1 MVLESKQRLRLNR
14 NQNTAGPEFEY
25 AGQALWLE
33 RAMKKHPGFF
43 QDLVIRIVHQNSNI
57 YRKQPLPDCFESF
70 LAFCKKHLPA
80 GFPNSSGAARLD
92 RGWIIA
98 NHKLVSFH
106 AAFLTSLLS
115 IPLNVGTK
123 FAVMREMFLS
133 VEVFISALIWYA
145 SWHINIAVH
154 EMGHYLTAVRTNN
167 LRPELAGPAVAK
179 LAQPAFQKWLWY
191 LEMFVK
197 VPYGAFEGVHKEA
210 GSFHPAVKTQNLAVS
225 AAGPQASKILSQITF
240 APGIVLILM
249 GLYFAIPAAV
259 YVGRT
264 LFTIGA
270 VALLDFLL
278 SDPGKYAAFRA
289 RQQEAATKAAAVRA
303 AEPARGAAETRTV
316 KPSELRRKLRL
327 HRLQEL
333 ELPDGRIVFAPW
345 EFRNSIQGGRH
356 TEDMGG
362 NLSFQE
368 LMFLPLTAKDYIEAQ
383 RVTNMLQSRAI
394 QIIQDTEGLN
404 FVGIG
409 LEGGIVASYAK
420 QDCDFLPE
428 ERALRVAVQAIEECG
443 FVPDRDVCLA
453 LDSAASE
460 LSNAYREKTGEKESI
475 GQYLFWRAEDPKVL
489 STDEMVDLYVRWV
502 KKYPIVSLE
511 DPFAEDDYEGWKK
524 LMKALDQEILIIGD
538 DLVTT
543 KDSTIQRCAEQG
555 LINTALIKANQ
566 IGTLSET
573 LLATRIAKEKGLA
586 LVVSHR
592 SKSPNEVME
601 ADISFAVGALGLKC
615 GGGANT
621 ERLVKY
627 GRVVELMEMAKKG
640 VKITRKLD
648 PDLTISDI
656 SAHEEPTNAGIPTVG
671 VVLMLENGM
680 KFSAATPLG
689 VSAGTDEAIHLVDSI
704 IEQSPLTRKFPKYF
718 VYKEKEKT
726 YRFAP
731 DVKVELLTKESSEL
745 ASLWVKAKRYGG
757 KGCLNA
763 VANVTEVLA
772 PRFLG
777 QRISSLGTLADIDRE
792 LLLMELDLAMK
803 RGKISANASAEEKI
817 QVMQRKA
824 NLGMNAVLS
833 LSLALGRLIAARDG
847 RELPDVLREMESKM
861 DRDYLY
867 GIKMSPM
874 TAARAGEPALV
885 AV

>member
-1 MVLESKQRLRLNR
+1 MLDCNGSLSKPPIINSKNPESKQRRKWLGAIVRRFCPPGKGPVL
-14 NQNTAGPEFEY
+14 QAGETA
-25 AGQALWLE
+25 
-33 RAMKKHPGFF
+33 
-43 QDLVIRIVHQNSNI
+43 S
-57 YRKQPLPDCFESF
+57 
-70 LAFCKKHLPA
+70 
-80 GFPNSSGAARLD
+80 LD

-106 AAFLTSLLS
+106 AAFLSSLLS
-115 IPLNVGTK
+115 ISPHVASR
-123 FAVMREMFLS
+123 FDVIRQMFLS
-133 VEVFISALIWYA
+133 VEVVISSVMWYA
-145 SWHINIAVH
+145 AWHCNIAVH
-154 EMGHYLTAVRTNN
+154 EIGHYLAAVKTNN
-167 LRPELAGPAVAK
+167 LRPELAAAAEKK
-179 LAQPAFQKWLWY
+179 LEQGLLGRWLWY

-197 VPYGAFEGVHKEA
+197 IPYGAFPGVNKEA
-210 GSFHPAVKTQNLAVS
+210 GSFHPGVKTQNLAVA
-225 AAGPQASKILSQITF
+225 AAGPKASLALTQITF
-240 APGIVLILM
+240 LPGIILAGL
-249 GLYFAIPAAV
+249 GLYGAVPAAV
-259 YVGRT
+259 YAGRF
-264 LFTIGA
+264 LFAIGV
-270 VALLDFLL
+270 VALFDFLL
-278 SDPGKYAAFRA
+278 ADAGKYKAFRE
-289 RQQEAATKAAAVRA
+289 RQREAAAKAAEVRA
-303 AEPARGAAETRTV
+303 AEPAHAMQEGRPV
-316 KPSELRRKLRL
+316 KLAELRRKLRL

-333 ELPDGRIVFAPW
+333 ELADGRIVFAPW
-345 EFRNSIQGGRH
+345 EFRNSIMGGRH
-356 TEDMGG
+356 TEEMGG

-368 LMFLPLTAKDYIEAQ
+368 LMFLPLTAQDYIEAQ
-383 RVTNMLQSRAI
+383 RVTNLLQSRAI

-420 QDCDFLPE
+420 EKGDLLPE

-453 LDSAASE
+453 LDPAASE
-460 LSNAYREKTGEKESI
+460 LSNAYREKTGEKGSV

-489 STDEMVDLYVRWV
+489 TTDEMVELYIRWV
-502 KKYPIVSLE
+502 QKYPIVSLE

-543 KDSTIQRCAEQG
+543 KDSTIRRCAEEG

-573 LLATRIAKEKGLA
+573 LLATRTAKEMGLA

-627 GRVVELMEMAKKG
+627 GRIVELMEMAKKDIR
-640 VKITRKLD
+640 ITRKLD
-648 PDLTISDI
+648 PDLLIADI

-671 VVLMLENGM
+671 AVVMLDNGM

-689 VSAGTDEAIHLVDSI
+689 TSAGTDEAIHLVDSI
-704 IEQSPLTRKFPKYF
+704 IEANPLTRKFPNYF
-718 VYKEKEKT
+718 VYNEKEKT
-726 YRFAP
+726 YRFAS
-731 DVKVELLTKESSEL
+731 DVKAETVAKENREL
-745 ASLWVKAKRYGG
+745 ADLWMRSKRYGG

-763 VANVTEVLA
+763 VANVTQVIT

-777 QRISSLGTLADIDRE
+777 QKISALGTLVDIDRE
-792 LLLMELDLAMK
+792 LLLLELDLAVK
-803 RGKISANASAEEKI
+803 RGKIAPNASPEEKI
-817 QVMQRKA
+817 QIMQRKA

-833 LSLALGRLIAARDG
+833 LSLALGRLVAARDG
-847 RELPDVLREMESKM
+847 KELPEVLREMEWTI

-867 GIKMSPM
+867 GMKEVASP
-874 TAARAGEPALV
+874 AAAYAH
-885 AV
+885 

>member
-1 MVLESKQRLRLNR
+1 MFTFIPSPSD
-14 NQNTAGPEFEY
+14 TP
-25 AGQALWLE
+25 
-33 RAMKKHPGFF
+33 
-43 QDLVIRIVHQNSNI
+43 
-57 YRKQPLPDCFESF
+57 
-70 LAFCKKHLPA
+70 
-80 GFPNSSGAARLD
+80 RLD

-115 IPLNVGTK
+115 IPLHVGTR
-123 FAVMREMFLS
+123 FDVMREMFLS
-133 VEVFISALIWYA
+133 VEVVISCLMWYA
-145 SWHINIAVH
+145 AWHSNIAIH
-154 EMGHYLTAVRTNN
+154 EMGHYLSAVKTNN
-167 LRPELAGPAVAK
+167 LRPELAGPAEQK
-179 LAQPAFQKWLWY
+179 LKQGLLGRWLWY
-191 LEMFVK
+191 VEMFVK
-197 VPYGAFEGVHKEA
+197 IPYGAFQGVHKES
-210 GSFHPAVKTQNLAVS
+210 GSYHPGVKTQNLAVS
-225 AAGPQASKILSQITF
+225 AAGPKASKVLSQATF
-240 APGIVLILM
+240 LPGIALILF
-249 GLYFAIPAAV
+249 GLYRAYPAAV
-259 YVGRT
+259 YGGRL
-264 LFTIGA
+264 LFTVGV
-270 VALLDFLL
+270 VALFDFLL
-278 SDPGKYAAFRA
+278 SDAGKYKAFRE
-289 RQQEAATKAAAVRA
+289 RQREAAAKAAEVRA
-303 AEPARGAAETRTV
+303 AEPARETQEARPV

-333 ELPDGRIVFAPW
+333 ELADGTFVFAPW
-345 EFRNSIQGGRH
+345 EFRNSIMGGRH
-356 TEDMGG
+356 TEEMGG

-383 RVTNMLQSRAI
+383 RVTNLLQSRAI

-420 QDCDFLPE
+420 QEGDLLPE

-453 LDSAASE
+453 LDPAASE
-460 LSNAYREKTGEKESI
+460 LSNAYREKTGEKESV

-489 STDEMVDLYVRWV
+489 TTDEMVELYLRWV

-511 DPFAEDDYEGWKK
+511 DPFAEDDFEGWKK

-543 KDSTIQRCAEQG
+543 KDSTIQKCAEQG

-573 LLATRIAKEKGLA
+573 LLATRKAKQLGLA

-627 GRVVELMEMAKKG
+627 GRIVELMEMAKKG
-640 VKITRKLD
+640 TKITRKLD
-648 PDLTISDI
+648 PDITIADI

-671 VVLMLENGM
+671 VVVMLDNGM
-680 KFSAATPLG
+680 KFTAATPLG
-689 VSAGTDEAIHLVDSI
+689 TSAGTDEAVHLVDSI
-704 IEQSPLTRKFPKYF
+704 IEANPLTRKFPNYF
-718 VYKEKEKT
+718 VFKEKEKT
-726 YRFAP
+726 YRFAGNI
-731 DVKVELLTKESSEL
+731 KGETITKENREL
-745 ASLWVKAKRYGG
+745 ADLWMRAKRYGG

-777 QRISSLGTLADIDRE
+777 QKISALGSLADIDRE
-792 LLLMELDLAMK
+792 LLLLELDLATR
-803 RGKISANASAEEKI
+803 RGKISPDASAEEKI
-817 QVMQRKA
+817 QIMQRKA

-833 LSLALGRLIAARDG
+833 LSLALGRLVAARDG
-847 RELPDVLREMESKM
+847 KELPEVLREMESTI
-861 DRDYLY
+861 DRDHLY
-867 GIKMSPM
+867 GIKS
-874 TAARAGEPALV
+874 AVVVLEV
-885 AV
+885 AHAI

>member
-1 MVLESKQRLRLNR
+1 MITNCLRFLVPSKWR
-14 NQNTAGPEFEY
+14 
-25 AGQALWLE
+25 
-33 RAMKKHPGFF
+33 
-43 QDLVIRIVHQNSNI
+43 
-57 YRKQPLPDCFESF
+57 
-70 LAFCKKHLPA
+70 LAFLRFVP
-80 GFPNSSGAARLD
+80 GAALQSASKLVPRACDLPRLD

-106 AAFLTSLLS
+106 AAFLTSLVS
-115 IPLNVGTK
+115 ISTHVASR
-123 FAVMREMFLS
+123 FDVIRQMFLS
-133 VEVFISALIWYA
+133 VEVVISSFIWYA
-145 SWHINIAVH
+145 AWHTNIAIH

-167 LRPELAGPAVAK
+167 LRPELAGPAEQK
-179 LAQPAFQKWLWY
+179 LNQGAWGRWLWY

-197 VPYGAFEGVHKEA
+197 IPYGAFQGVHKEA

-225 AAGPQASKILSQITF
+225 AAGPQASKVLSQIAF
-240 APGIVLILM
+240 LPGIALVLL
-249 GLYFAIPAAV
+249 GLYTAVPAAV
-259 YVGRT
+259 YAGRF
-264 LFTIGA
+264 LFTIGV
-270 VALLDFLL
+270 VALFDFLL
-278 SDPGKYAAFRA
+278 SDAGKYKAFRQ
-289 RQQEAATKAAAVRA
+289 RQREAASKAAEVRLAAPVAAAQEAR
-303 AEPARGAAETRTV
+303 PV

-333 ELPDGRIVFAPW
+333 ELPDGKIVFAPW
-345 EFRNSIQGGRH
+345 EFRNSLMGGRH
-356 TEDMGG
+356 TEEMGG

-383 RVTNMLQSRAI
+383 HVTNLLQSRAI

-420 QDCDFLPE
+420 EKGDLLPE

-453 LDSAASE
+453 LDPAASE
-460 LSNAYREKTGEKESI
+460 LSNAYREKTGEKGSV

-489 STDEMVDLYVRWV
+489 TTDEMVDLYLRWV

-511 DPFAEDDYEGWKK
+511 DAFAEDDYEGWKK

-573 LLATRIAKEKGLA
+573 LLATRVAKQLGLA

-627 GRVVELMEMAKKG
+627 GRIVELMEMAKKG

-648 PDLTISDI
+648 PDLVIADI

-671 VVLMLENGM
+671 VVVMLDNGM

-689 VSAGTDEAIHLVDSI
+689 TSAGTDEAVHLIDSI
-704 IEQSPLTRKFPKYF
+704 IEAGPLTRKFPQYF
-718 VYKEKEKT
+718 VFNEKQKT

-731 DVKVELLTKESSEL
+731 GIRADAITKENREL
-745 ASLWVKAKRYGG
+745 ADLWMRSKRYSG

-777 QRISSLGTLADIDRE
+777 QKITSLGTLEDIDRE
-792 LLLMELDLAMK
+792 LLLLELELAIK
-803 RGKISANASAEEKI
+803 RGKIAPNVSPEEKI

-833 LSLALGRLIAARDG
+833 LSLALGRLVAARDG
-847 RELPDVLREMESKM
+847 RELPDVLREMESTI

-867 GIKMSPM
+867 GLRDRLQEP
-874 TAARAGEPALV
+874 TRPPLAVVGAR
-885 AV
+885 

>member
-1 MVLESKQRLRLNR
+1 MPKHLIPLKDSTIHVAHSQ
-14 NQNTAGPEFEY
+14 TAIRKEY
-25 AGQALWLE
+25 FLT
-33 RAMKKHPGFF
+33 
-43 QDLVIRIVHQNSNI
+43 DIVQ
-57 YRKQPLPDCFESF
+57 SF
-70 LAFCKKHLPA
+70 LSFYRRYCLASLQGPSET
-80 GFPNSSGAARLD
+80 PRLD

-115 IPLNVGTK
+115 IPLHVASK

-133 VEVFISALIWYA
+133 VEVIISTAIWYSA
-145 SWHINIAVH
+145 WHTNIAIH
-154 EMGHYLTAVRTNN
+154 EMGHYLAAVRTNN
-167 LRPELAGPAVAK
+167 LRPELAGPAKEK
-179 LAQPAFQKWLWY
+179 LGQGAVRRWLWY

-197 VPYGAFEGVHKEA
+197 IPYGAFQGVHKEA
-210 GSFHPAVKTQNLAVS
+210 GSFHPSVKTQNLAVS
-225 AAGPQASKILSQITF
+225 AAGPGASKVLYQIMF
-240 APGIVLILM
+240 FPGIILTLL
-249 GLYFAIPAAV
+249 GLYLPAPALV
-259 YVGRT
+259 YAGRL

-278 SDPGKYAAFRA
+278 SDPGKYKAFQA
-289 RQQEAATKAAAVRA
+289 RQEEAASKAAEVRA
-303 AEPARGAAETRTV
+303 AEPARETQETRAG

-356 TEDMGG
+356 TEEMGG

-383 RVTNMLQSRAI
+383 RVISMLQSRAI

-420 QDCDFLPE
+420 EECDFLPE

-453 LDSAASE
+453 LDPAASE

-502 KKYPIVSLE
+502 RKYPIVSLE
-511 DPFAEDDYEGWKK
+511 DPFAEDDFEGWKK

-566 IGTLSET
+566 IGSLSET
-573 LLATRIAKEKGLA
+573 LLATRMAKQKGLA

-640 VKITRKLD
+640 VRITRKLD
-648 PDLTISDI
+648 PDLVISDI

-671 VVLMLENGM
+671 VVLMLDNGM

-704 IEQSPLTRKFPKYF
+704 IEECPLTRKFPQYF
-718 VYKEKEKT
+718 VFKEKDKT
-726 YRFAP
+726 YRFSP
-731 DVKVELLTKESSEL
+731 DVKAEMITKENREL
-745 ASLWVKAKRYGG
+745 ADLWIRAKRYGG

-763 VANVTEVLA
+763 VANVTEVVA

-777 QRISSLGTLADIDRE
+777 QKISSLGTLADIDRE
-792 LLLMELDLAMK
+792 LLLMELDLAIK
-803 RGKISANASAEEKI
+803 RGKISPSASADDKI
-817 QVMQRKA
+817 QIMQRKA

-847 RELPDVLREMESKM
+847 GELPDVLRELETAL

-867 GIKMSPM
+867 GIKAMASVPS
-874 TAARAGEPALV
+874 ARDEEHALV
-885 AV
+885 

>member
-1 MVLESKQRLRLNR
+1 MLEHPTY
-14 NQNTAGPEFEY
+14 TAPSG
-25 AGQALWLE
+25 LDW
-33 RAMKKHPGFF
+33 
-43 QDLVIRIVHQNSNI
+43 
-57 YRKQPLPDCFESF
+57 KQPLVQTSRWLVRFSERLFSR
-70 LAFCKKHLPA
+70 PA
-80 GFPNSSGAARLD
+80 GDTPRLD

-115 IPLNVGTK
+115 IPLHVVSK

-133 VEVFISALIWYA
+133 VEVVISSLMWYA
-145 SWHINIAVH
+145 AWHVNIALH
-154 EMGHYLTAVRTNN
+154 EMGHYLAAVKTNN
-167 LRPELAGPAVAK
+167 LRPELAGPAEEK
-179 LAQPAFQKWLWY
+179 LKQAAVGRWLWY

-197 VPYGAFEGVHKEA
+197 IPYGAFRGVHKEA
-210 GSFHPAVKTQNLAVS
+210 GSFHPSVKTQNLAVS
-225 AAGPQASKILSQITF
+225 AAGPRASKVLSQITF
-240 APGIVLILM
+240 LPGIILILL
-249 GLYFAIPAAV
+249 GLYTAVPAAV
-259 YVGRT
+259 YVGRA

-278 SDPGKYAAFRA
+278 SDPGKYKAFRA
-289 RQQEAATKAAAVRA
+289 RQEEAAAKAAEVRA
-303 AEPARGAAETRTV
+303 AEPVRQTEEARVG

-333 ELPDGRIVFAPW
+333 QLPDGRIVFAPW

-383 RVTNMLQSRAI
+383 RVINMLQSRAI

-409 LEGGIVASYAK
+409 LEGGIVGSYAK
-420 QDCDFLPE
+420 GESDFLPE

-453 LDSAASE
+453 LDPAASE
-460 LSNAYREKTGEKESI
+460 LSNAYREKTGEKDSI

-524 LMKALDQEILIIGD
+524 LMAALDKEILIIGD

-566 IGTLSET
+566 IGSLSET
-573 LLATRIAKEKGLA
+573 LLATRTAKQMGLA

-640 VKITRKLD
+640 IRITRKLD
-648 PDLTISDI
+648 PDLVIADI

-671 VVLMLENGM
+671 VVVMLDNGM

-704 IEQSPLTRKFPKYF
+704 IEAGPLTRKFPNYF

-726 YRFAP
+726 YRFSP
-731 DVKVELLTKESSEL
+731 DVKADAVTKENREL
-745 ASLWVKAKRYGG
+745 ADLWVRAKRYGG

-763 VANVTEVLA
+763 VANVTEVVA
-772 PRFLG
+772 PHFLG
-777 QRISSLGTLADIDRE
+777 QKISALGTLADIDRE
-792 LLLMELDLAMK
+792 LLLMELDLAEK
-803 RGKISANASAEEKI
+803 RGKINLGASPEEKI

-824 NLGMNAVLS
+824 NLGMNAILS
-833 LSLALGRLIAARDG
+833 LSLALGRLVAARDG
-847 RELPDVLREMESKM
+847 KELPEILREMEQTL

-867 GIKMSPM
+867 GIKVKVETPEEVH
-874 TAARAGEPALV
+874 AF
-885 AV
+885 

>member
-1 MVLESKQRLRLNR
+1 MLNHSGLFRDPVIHSTHPHSASRRQLLAGVARQFRRLPERILAWIP
-14 NQNTAGPEFEY
+14 QAG
-25 AGQALWLE
+25 
-33 RAMKKHPGFF
+33 
-43 QDLVIRIVHQNSNI
+43 DN
-57 YRKQPLPDCFESF
+57 
-70 LAFCKKHLPA
+70 
-80 GFPNSSGAARLD
+80 ARLD

-115 IPLNVGTK
+115 IPLHVASR
-123 FAVMREMFLS
+123 FDVMRQMFLS
-133 VEVFISALIWYA
+133 VEVVISSVMWYVA
-145 SWHINIAVH
+145 WHTNIAIH
-154 EMGHYLTAVRTNN
+154 EMGHYVVAVKTNN
-167 LRPELAGPAVAK
+167 LRPDLGGPAEQK
-179 LAQPAFQKWLWY
+179 LREGMVGRWFWY

-197 VPYGAFEGVHKEA
+197 IPYGAFPGVHKES

-225 AAGPQASKILSQITF
+225 AAGPRASKVLSQITF
-240 APGIVLILM
+240 LPGIVLILL
-249 GLYFAIPAAV
+249 GLYITSPAAV
-259 YVGRT
+259 YAGRF
-264 LFTIGA
+264 LFTVGL
-270 VALLDFLL
+270 VALFDFLL
-278 SDPGKYAAFRA
+278 SDAGKYKAFQE
-289 RQQEAATKAAAVRA
+289 RQREAATRA
-303 AEPARGAAETRTV
+303 AEARASEPARETTEERPV
-316 KPSELRRKLRL
+316 KLSELRRKLRL

-333 ELPDGRIVFAPW
+333 ELPDGKIVFAPW
-345 EFRNSIQGGRH
+345 EFRNSIMGGRH
-356 TEDMGG
+356 TEEMGG

-368 LMFLPLTAKDYIEAQ
+368 LMFLPLTATDYIEAQ
-383 RVTNMLQSRAI
+383 RVTNMLQGRAI

-420 QDCDFLPE
+420 EKGDMLPE
-428 ERALRVAVQAIEECG
+428 ERSLRVAVQAIEECG
-443 FVPDRDVCLA
+443 FVPDRDVCIA
-453 LDSAASE
+453 LDPAASE
-460 LSNAYREKTGEKESI
+460 LSNAYREKTGEKESV

-489 STDEMVDLYVRWV
+489 TTDEMVDLYISWV

-573 LLATRIAKEKGLA
+573 LLATRMAKKMGLA

-627 GRVVELMEMAKKG
+627 GRIVELMEMAKKG
-640 VKITRKLD
+640 TKITRRLD
-648 PDLTISDI
+648 PDVTIADI

-671 VVLMLENGM
+671 VVVMLDNGM

-689 VSAGTDEAIHLVDSI
+689 TSAGTDEAIHLVDSI
-704 IEQSPLTRKFPKYF
+704 IEANPLTRKFPNYF
-718 VYKEKEKT
+718 VFKEKEKT
-726 YRFAP
+726 YRFIS
-731 DVKVELLTKESSEL
+731 DVKADAITKENREL
-745 ASLWVKAKRYGG
+745 ADLWMRAKRYGG
-757 KGCLNA
+757 KGCLNT
-763 VANVTEVLA
+763 VANVTEVVA

-777 QRISSLGTLADIDRE
+777 QKISALGSLGDIDRE
-792 LLLMELDLAMK
+792 LLLLELDLATK
-803 RGKISANASAEEKI
+803 RGKISPTGSAEEKI
-817 QVMQRKA
+817 QIMQRKA

-847 RELPDVLREMESKM
+847 KELPEVLREMEPTI

-867 GIKMSPM
+867 GLKAKAEAPVPDTLTVIG
-874 TAARAGEPALV
+874 TR
-885 AV
+885 

>member
-1 MVLESKQRLRLNR
+1 MRIPSAIAVSVEHAMQNYNGSLNGPAMNATDPHSGKRWRPRMMGIVRSLWKRSEKTLLR
-14 NQNTAGPEFEY
+14 FV
-25 AGQALWLE
+25 
-33 RAMKKHPGFF
+33 PGL
-43 QDLVIRIVHQNSNI
+43 DDT
-57 YRKQPLPDCFESF
+57 P
-70 LAFCKKHLPA
+70 
-80 GFPNSSGAARLD
+80 RLD

-115 IPLNVGTK
+115 ISPHVASNFDVI
-123 FAVMREMFLS
+123 RQMFLS
-133 VEVFISALIWYA
+133 VEVVISSLMWYA
-145 SWHINIAVH
+145 SWHSNIAIH
-154 EMGHYLTAVRTNN
+154 EMGHYLTAVKTNN
-167 LRPELAGPAVAK
+167 LRPELAGPAEEK
-179 LAQPAFQKWLWY
+179 LKQGLLGRWLWY
-191 LEMFVK
+191 LEMFAK
-197 VPYGAFEGVHKEA
+197 IPYGTFKGVHKEA
-210 GSFHPAVKTQNLAVS
+210 GSYHPSVKTQNLAVS
-225 AAGPQASKILSQITF
+225 AAGPQASKVLSQIAF
-240 APGIVLILM
+240 LPGIVLILV
-249 GLYFAIPAAV
+249 GLRASFPAAV
-259 YVGRT
+259 YAGRL
-264 LFTIGA
+264 LFTVGV
-270 VALLDFLL
+270 VALFDFLL
-278 SDPGKYAAFRA
+278 SDAGKYKAYRE
-289 RQQEAATKAAAVRA
+289 RQREAAARAAEVRA
-303 AEPARGAAETRTV
+303 AEPARATQEERPV
-316 KPSELRRKLRL
+316 KLAELRRKLRL

-333 ELPDGRIVFAPW
+333 ELPDGKFVFAPW
-345 EFRNSIQGGRH
+345 EFRNSIMGGRH
-356 TEDMGG
+356 TEEMGG

-383 RVTNMLQSRAI
+383 RVTNLLQSRAI

-420 QDCDFLPE
+420 EKGDLLPE
-428 ERALRVAVQAIEECG
+428 ERSLRVAVQAIEECG
-443 FVPDRDVCLA
+443 FVPDRDVCIA
-453 LDSAASE
+453 LDPAASE
-460 LSNAYREKTGEKESI
+460 LSNAYREKTGEKDSV
-475 GQYLFWRAEDPKVL
+475 GQYLFWRAEDPKVMT
-489 STDEMVDLYVRWV
+489 TDEMVEMYIRWV

-573 LLATRIAKEKGLA
+573 LLATRIAKQLGLA

-627 GRVVELMEMAKKG
+627 GRIVELMEMAKKG
-640 VKITRKLD
+640 TKITRRLD
-648 PDLTISDI
+648 PDLIIADI
-656 SAHEEPTNAGIPTVG
+656 AAHEEPTNAGIPTVG
-671 VVLMLENGM
+671 VVVMLENGM

-689 VSAGTDEAIHLVDSI
+689 TSAGTDEAIHLVDSI
-704 IEQSPLTRKFPKYF
+704 IETSPLTRKFPNYF
-718 VYKEKEKT
+718 VFNEKEKT
-726 YRFAP
+726 YRFVPNLKA
-731 DVKVELLTKESSEL
+731 DAIAKENREL
-745 ASLWVKAKRYGG
+745 ADLWMRSKRYGG

-777 QRISSLGTLADIDRE
+777 QRISALGSLADIDRE
-792 LLLMELDLAMK
+792 LLLLELDLAIK
-803 RGKISANASAEEKI
+803 RGKIAPNASAEEKI

-833 LSLALGRLIAARDG
+833 LSLALGRLVAARDG
-847 RELPDVLREMESKM
+847 MELPDVLRGMESTI
-861 DRDYLY
+861 DRNYLY
-867 GIKMSPM
+867 GITS
-874 TAARAGEPALV
+874 
-885 AV
+885 AVPVPEEIHAI

>member
-1 MVLESKQRLRLNR
+1 M
-14 NQNTAGPEFEY
+14 
-25 AGQALWLE
+25 
-33 RAMKKHPGFF
+33 
-43 QDLVIRIVHQNSNI
+43 
-57 YRKQPLPDCFESF
+57 
-70 LAFCKKHLPA
+70 
-80 GFPNSSGAARLD
+80 PNSSRPSKAAFVQSSHPHHNRRPRQLVTGIARSLRELPARFFAWIPEPSYAARLD

-115 IPLNVGTK
+115 IPLHVASK
-123 FAVMREMFLS
+123 FDVMRQMFLS
-133 VEVFISALIWYA
+133 IEVVISSLMWYVA
-145 SWHINIAVH
+145 WHSNIAIH
-154 EMGHYLTAVRTNN
+154 EMGHYLTAVKTNN
-167 LRPELAGPAVAK
+167 LRPEFAVPAEQK
-179 LAQPAFQKWLWY
+179 LKQGLLGRWLWY

-197 VPYGAFEGVHKEA
+197 IPYGAFQGVHKES

-225 AAGPQASKILSQITF
+225 AAGPRASKVFSQITF
-240 APGIVLILM
+240 LPGIVLILL
-249 GLYFAIPAAV
+249 GLYTKFPAAV
-259 YVGRT
+259 YAGRL
-264 LFTIGA
+264 LFTVGV
-270 VALLDFLL
+270 VALFDFLL
-278 SDPGKYAAFRA
+278 SDAGKYKAFQA
-289 RQQEAATKAAAVRA
+289 RQREAAARTADVRA
-303 AEPARGAAETRTV
+303 AEPAHDIQDARQG

-333 ELPDGRIVFAPW
+333 ELPDGKIVFAPW

-356 TEDMGG
+356 TEEMGG

-383 RVTNMLQSRAI
+383 RVINMLQTRAI

-409 LEGGIVASYAK
+409 LEGGIVASYAREE
-420 QDCDFLPE
+420 CD
-428 ERALRVAVQAIEECG
+428 ALQAIEECG
-443 FVPDRDVCLA
+443 FVPDRDVCIA
-453 LDSAASE
+453 LDPAASE
-460 LSNAYREKTGEKESI
+460 LSNAYREKTGEKESV
-475 GQYLFWRAEDPKVL
+475 GQYLFWRAEDPKVM
-489 STDEMVDLYVRWV
+489 STDEMVEMYLRWV
-502 KKYPIVSLE
+502 KKFPIVSLE

-543 KDSTIQRCAEQG
+543 KDTTIQRCAEQG

-573 LLATRIAKEKGLA
+573 LLATRIAKKLGLA
-586 LVVSHR
+586 IVVSHR

-601 ADISFAVGALGLKC
+601 ADISFGVGALGLKC

-627 GRVVELMEMAKKG
+627 GRIVELMEMAKKG
-640 VKITRKLD
+640 TKITRILD
-648 PDLTISDI
+648 PDLVIADI

-671 VVLMLENGM
+671 VVIMLDNGM

-704 IEQSPLTRKFPKYF
+704 IEANPLTRKFPNYF
-718 VYKEKEKT
+718 VFKEKEKT
-726 YRFAP
+726 YRFVANLKA
-731 DVKVELLTKESSEL
+731 DTITQENREL
-745 ASLWVKAKRYGG
+745 ADLWMRAKRYGG

-763 VANVTEVLA
+763 VANVTEVVA

-777 QRISSLGTLADIDRE
+777 QKISSLGSLADIDRE
-792 LLLMELDLAMK
+792 LLLLELDLAVK
-803 RGKISANASAEEKI
+803 RGKIAPNASAEEKI
-817 QVMQRKA
+817 QIMQRKA

-833 LSLALGRLIAARDG
+833 LSLALGRLVAARDG
-847 RELPDVLREMESKM
+847 KELPDVLREMESTI

-867 GIKMSPM
+867 GIKS
-874 TAARAGEPALV
+874 AAVVPELVHAL
-885 AV
+885 

>member
-1 MVLESKQRLRLNR
+1 MSKNHPGKFIR
-14 NQNTAGPEFEY
+14 
-25 AGQALWLE
+25 QALFGLSHVD
-33 RAMKKHPGFF
+33 AF
-43 QDLVIRIVHQNSNI
+43 IS
-57 YRKQPLPDCFESF
+57 QPNET
-70 LAFCKKHLPA
+70 
-80 GFPNSSGAARLD
+80 ARLD

-115 IPLNVGTK
+115 IPLHVGSK

-133 VEVFISALIWYA
+133 VEVVISSLIWYA
-145 SWHINIAVH
+145 AWHTNIAIH
-154 EMGHYLTAVRTNN
+154 EMGHYLTAVRTSN
-167 LRPELAGPAVAK
+167 LRPELAGPAAEK
-179 LAQPAFQKWLWY
+179 LKESRFSRWGWY
-191 LEMFVK
+191 LEMFLK
-197 VPYGAFEGVHKEA
+197 IPYGAFRGVHKEA
-210 GSFHPAVKTQNLAVS
+210 GSFHPSVKTQNLAVS
-225 AAGPQASKILSQITF
+225 AAGPRASKVLSQITF
-240 APGIVLILM
+240 APGIILILL
-249 GLYFAIPAAV
+249 GLYTTVPVEV
-259 YVGRT
+259 YIGRA

-278 SDPGKYAAFRA
+278 SDAGKYKAFQS
-289 RQQEAATKAAAVRA
+289 RQEEAASRTAEVRA
-303 AEPARGAAETRTV
+303 AEPARETLEVRAV
-316 KPSELRRKLRL
+316 NPSELRRKLRL

-356 TEDMGG
+356 TEEMGG

-420 QDCDFLPE
+420 AESDFLPE

-475 GQYLFWRAEDPKVL
+475 GQYLFWRAEDPKIL
-489 STDEMVDLYVRWV
+489 STDEMVDLYVKWI

-511 DPFAEDDYEGWKK
+511 DPFAEDDFEGWKK
-524 LMKALDQEILIIGD
+524 LMKVLDQEILIIGD

-573 LLATRIAKEKGLA
+573 LLATRTAKQKGLA

-627 GRVVELMEMAKKG
+627 GRVVELMEMAKRG
-640 VKITRKLD
+640 VKITRRLD

-671 VVLMLENGM
+671 VVVMLDNGM

-704 IEQSPLTRKFPKYF
+704 IEECPVTRKFPNYF
-718 VYKEKEKT
+718 VAKKDKT

-731 DVKVELLTKESSEL
+731 DIKPEQVTKENREL
-745 ASLWVKAKRYGG
+745 ADLWIRAKRYGG

-763 VANVTEVLA
+763 VANVTEMVA
-772 PRFLG
+772 PRYLG
-777 QRISSLGTLADIDRE
+777 QKISRLGSLADVDRE
-792 LLLMELDLAMK
+792 LLLMELDLAIK
-803 RGKISANASAEEKI
+803 RGKISTGATAEEKI

-847 RELPDVLREMESKM
+847 RELPDVLRDMEASI
-861 DRDYLY
+861 DRDQLY
-867 GIKMSPM
+867 GIKAVAPVP
-874 TAARAGEPALV
+874 EEEHALTV
-885 AV
+885 

>member
-1 MVLESKQRLRLNR
+1 MTKYHR
-14 NQNTAGPEFEY
+14 
-25 AGQALWLE
+25 
-33 RAMKKHPGFF
+33 
-43 QDLVIRIVHQNSNI
+43 
-57 YRKQPLPDCFESF
+57 SF
-70 LAFCKKHLPA
+70 NMHRPSEM
-80 GFPNSSGAARLD
+80 PRLD

-115 IPLNVGTK
+115 IPLHVASK
-123 FAVMREMFLS
+123 FEVMQKMFLS
-133 VEVFISALIWYA
+133 VEVLISSLIWYA
-145 SWHINIAVH
+145 AWHTNIAIH

-167 LRPELAGPAVAK
+167 LRPELVGAAEQK
-179 LAQPAFQKWLWY
+179 LKQGRFGRWLWY
-191 LEMFVK
+191 LGMFVK
-197 VPYGAFEGVHKEA
+197 IPYGTFQGIHKEA
-210 GSFHPAVKTQNLAVS
+210 GSFHPSVKTQNLAVS
-225 AAGPQASKILSQITF
+225 AAGPRASKVLSQITF
-240 APGIVLILM
+240 LPGIMLILL
-249 GLYFAIPAAV
+249 GLYMLLPGMV
-259 YVGRT
+259 YVGRV
-264 LFTIGA
+264 LFTIGT

-278 SDPGKYAAFRA
+278 SDAGKYKAFQA
-289 RQQEAATKAAAVRA
+289 RQAEAAAKAAEVRA
-303 AEPARGAAETRTV
+303 AEPAREAHEVRV
-316 KPSELRRKLRL
+316 IKPSELRRKLRL

-333 ELPDGRIVFAPW
+333 QLPDGRIVFAPW

-409 LEGGIVASYAK
+409 LEGGIVASYARGES
-420 QDCDFLPE
+420 DVLPE

-460 LSNAYREKTGEKESI
+460 LSNAYRERTGEKESI

-489 STDEMVDLYVRWV
+489 STDEMVDLYVRWI

-511 DPFAEDDYEGWKK
+511 DPFGEDDFEGWKK
-524 LMKALDQEILIIGD
+524 LMRALDNEILIIGD

-543 KDSTIQRCAEQG
+543 KDSSIQRCAEQG

-566 IGTLSET
+566 IGSLSET
-573 LLATRIAKEKGLA
+573 LLATRVAKQMGLA

-627 GRVVELMEMAKKG
+627 GRVVELMEMAKRG
-640 VKITRKLD
+640 IRITRKLD
-648 PDLTISDI
+648 PDLLISDI

-671 VVLMLENGM
+671 AVVMLDNGM

-704 IEQSPLTRKFPKYF
+704 IEEGPLTRKYPQYF

-726 YRFAP
+726 YRFSP
-731 DVKVELLTKESSEL
+731 DVKAEAITKESREL
-745 ASLWVKAKRYGG
+745 ADLWIRAKRYDG

-763 VANVTEVLA
+763 VANVTDVIA
-772 PRFLG
+772 PHFLG
-777 QRISSLGTLADIDRE
+777 QKISSLGTLEDIDRD
-792 LLLMELDLAMK
+792 LLLMELDLAEK
-803 RGKISANASAEEKI
+803 RGKVSLSASADEKI

-824 NLGMNAVLS
+824 NLGMNAILS
-833 LSLALGRLIAARDG
+833 LSLALGRLVAARDG
-847 RELPDVLREMESKM
+847 KELPEILRDVEQTI

-867 GIKMSPM
+867 GFKTK
-874 TAARAGEPALV
+874 TAV
-885 AV
+885 AKEVYAFSRG

>member
-1 MVLESKQRLRLNR
+1 M
-14 NQNTAGPEFEY
+14 P
-25 AGQALWLE
+25 
-33 RAMKKHPGFF
+33 
-43 QDLVIRIVHQNSNI
+43 
-57 YRKQPLPDCFESF
+57 
-70 LAFCKKHLPA
+70 HLPA
-80 GFPNSSGAARLD
+80 SLRDSADRFCVRCKNLLSGIRRALLDFCEKDRIASLQTDERASLD

-115 IPLNVGTK
+115 IPLHVSTK

-133 VEVFISALIWYA
+133 YEVAISALIWYA
-145 SWHINIAVH
+145 SWHINIAIH
-154 EMGHYLTAVRTNN
+154 EMGHYLTAVKTNN
-167 LRPELAGPAVAK
+167 LRPELAGPAEEK
-179 LAQPAFQKWLWY
+179 LKQATFRRWLWY
-191 LEMFVK
+191 AEMFVK
-197 VPYGAFEGVHKEA
+197 IPYGRFRGVHKEA
-210 GSFHPAVKTQNLAVS
+210 GSFHPSVKTQNLAVA
-225 AAGPQASKILSQITF
+225 AAGPRASKLVSQFTF
-240 APGIVLILM
+240 LPGIVLILF
-249 GLYFAIPAAV
+249 GLYAAV
-259 YVGRT
+259 PGTVYLGRV

-278 SDPGKYAAFRA
+278 SDAGKYKAFKA
-289 RQQEAATKAAAVRA
+289 RQQEAAAKTAEARA
-303 AEPARGAAETRTV
+303 AEPVHELDVRAV

-333 ELPDGRIVFAPW
+333 QLPDGKIVFAPW
-345 EFRNSIQGGRH
+345 EFRNCIQGGRH
-356 TEDMGG
+356 TEEMGG

-383 RVTNMLQSRAI
+383 RFTNMLQSRAI

-409 LEGGIVASYAK
+409 LEGGIVGSFAK
-420 QDCDFLPE
+420 EQGDLLPE

-443 FVPDRDVCLA
+443 FVPDRDVCIA
-453 LDSAASE
+453 IDPAASE

-489 STDEMVDLYVRWV
+489 STDEMVELYIRWV

-573 LLATRIAKEKGLA
+573 LLATRVAKKMGLA
-586 LVVSHR
+586 LVLSHR

-627 GRVVELMEMAKKG
+627 GRVVELMERAKKG
-640 VKITRKLD
+640 TKITRKLD
-648 PDLTISDI
+648 PDLIIADI
-656 SAHEEPTNAGIPTVG
+656 SAHEEPTNAGVPTVG

-704 IEQSPLTRKFPKYF
+704 IEESPLTRKFPQYF
-718 VYKEKEKT
+718 VYKEKDKT

-731 DVKVELLTKESSEL
+731 DIKAGTITKENREL
-745 ASLWVKAKRYGG
+745 AELWIRSKRYGG

-763 VANVTEVLA
+763 VANVTEVIA
-772 PRFLG
+772 SRFLG

-792 LLLMELDLAMK
+792 LLAMELDLAMK
-803 RGKISANASAEEKI
+803 RGKISPHASAEEKI
-817 QVMQRKA
+817 QIMQRKA

-847 RELPDVLREMESKM
+847 CELPDVLREMESTL
-861 DRDYLY
+861 DRDDLY
-867 GIKMSPM
+867 GIKAKMPVPEEEH
-874 TAARAGEPALV
+874 APV
-885 AV
+885 A

>member
-1 MVLESKQRLRLNR
+1 
-14 NQNTAGPEFEY
+14 
-25 AGQALWLE
+25 
-33 RAMKKHPGFF
+33 MKKHPGLF
-43 QDLVIRIVHQNSNI
+43 QNFVTLSSHQTSAI
-57 YRKQPLPDCFESF
+57 GRKQLISDPIESF
-70 LAFCKKHLPA
+70 LTFCKKYLPVPTLTA
-80 GFPNSSGAARLD
+80 NGVPHLD

-115 IPLNVGTK
+115 IPLHVASK
-123 FAVMREMFLS
+123 FAVMREMFLT
-133 VEVFISALIWYA
+133 VEVMISSVIWYA
-145 SWHINIAVH
+145 SWHINIAIH
-154 EMGHYLTAVRTNN
+154 EMGHYVTAVKTNN
-167 LRPELAGPAVAK
+167 LRPELAAPAEQK
-179 LAQPAFQKWLWY
+179 LAQPTLRRWLWY
-191 LEMFVK
+191 LEMFLK
-197 VPYGAFEGVHKEA
+197 IPYGTFQGVHKEA
-210 GSFHPAVKTQNLAVS
+210 GSFHPAVKTQNLAVA
-225 AAGPQASKILSQITF
+225 AAGPGASKILSQITF
-240 APGIVLILM
+240 APGMILIGL
-249 GLYFAIPAAV
+249 GLYFTSPVAV
-259 YVGRT
+259 YAGRA

-278 SDPGKYAAFRA
+278 SDPGKYKAFQA
-289 RQQEAATKAAAVRA
+289 RQQEAAAKAAEVRA
-303 AEPARGAAETRTV
+303 AEPARETAESRAV

-420 QDCDFLPE
+420 QESDFLPE

-460 LSNAYREKTGEKESI
+460 LSNAYRDKTGEKESI
-475 GQYLFWRAEDPKVL
+475 GQYLFWRAEDPKIL

-573 LLATRIAKEKGLA
+573 LLATRIAKQKGLA

-648 PDLTISDI
+648 PDLVISDI

-671 VVLMLENGM
+671 VVIMLDNGM

-689 VSAGTDEAIHLVDSI
+689 VSAGSDEAIHLVDSI
-704 IEQSPLTRKFPKYF
+704 IEECPLRRKFPKYF

-731 DVKVELLTKESSEL
+731 DVKAEVVTKENREL
-745 ASLWVKAKRYGG
+745 ADLWIKAKRYGG

-763 VANVTEVLA
+763 VANVTEVVA

-777 QRISSLGTLADIDRE
+777 QKISSLGTLAEIDRE
-792 LLLMELDLAMK
+792 LLLMELDLATK
-803 RGKISANASAEEKI
+803 RAKISPNAAADEKI
-817 QVMQRKA
+817 QIMQRKA

-847 RELPDVLREMESKM
+847 RELPEVLREMESTL
-861 DRDYLY
+861 DRGYLD
-867 GIKMSPM
+867 GIKSAP
-874 TAARAGEPALV
+874 TPPVHEEEHAVV
-885 AV
+885 A

>member
-1 MVLESKQRLRLNR
+1 MMEHPNSSDATRCDHSWRRSLGQSRPPCPRFSKQRIFTFIHQP
-14 NQNTAGPEFEY
+14 NQMP
-25 AGQALWLE
+25 
-33 RAMKKHPGFF
+33 
-43 QDLVIRIVHQNSNI
+43 
-57 YRKQPLPDCFESF
+57 
-70 LAFCKKHLPA
+70 
-80 GFPNSSGAARLD
+80 RLD

-115 IPLNVGTK
+115 IPLHVASK
-123 FAVMREMFLS
+123 FEVLRTMFLS
-133 VEVFISALIWYA
+133 VEVVISSLIWYA
-145 SWHINIAVH
+145 AWHTNIAIH
-154 EMGHYLTAVRTNN
+154 EMGHYLTAVKTNN
-167 LRPELAGPAVAK
+167 LRPELAGPAEQK
-179 LAQPAFQKWLWY
+179 LKQGRLGRWRWY

-197 VPYGAFEGVHKEA
+197 IPYGTFRGVHMEA
-210 GSFHPAVKTQNLAVS
+210 GSFHPSVKTQNLAVS
-225 AAGPQASKILSQITF
+225 AAGPRASKVLSQITF
-240 APGIVLILM
+240 LPGIILILLGLYLLAPG
-249 GLYFAIPAAV
+249 AV
-259 YVGRT
+259 YIGRA

-278 SDPGKYAAFRA
+278 SDAGKYKAFQA
-289 RQQEAATKAAAVRA
+289 RQEEAAAKAAGVRA
-303 AEPARGAAETRTV
+303 AEPARATQETRAV
-316 KPSELRRKLRL
+316 QPSELRRKLRL

-333 ELPDGRIVFAPW
+333 QLPDGRIVFAPW

-356 TEDMGG
+356 TEEMGG

-420 QDCDFLPE
+420 QEGDVLPE

-453 LDSAASE
+453 LDPAASE

-489 STDEMVDLYVRWV
+489 STDEMVDLYLRWV

-511 DPFAEDDYEGWKK
+511 DPFGEDDFEGWKK
-524 LMKALDQEILIIGD
+524 LMKALDKEILIIGD

-566 IGTLSET
+566 IGSLSET
-573 LLATRIAKEKGLA
+573 LLATRIAKQMGLA

-627 GRVVELMEMAKKG
+627 GRIVELMEMAKRG
-640 VKITRKLD
+640 IRITRKLD
-648 PDLTISDI
+648 PDLVIADI

-671 VVLMLENGM
+671 VVVMLDNGM

-704 IEQSPLTRKFPKYF
+704 IEEGPLTRKFPNYF
-718 VYKEKEKT
+718 VYKEKDKT
-726 YRFAP
+726 YRFSPEA
-731 DVKVELLTKESSEL
+731 KAESITKENREL
-745 ASLWVKAKRYGG
+745 ADLWIRAKRYGG

-763 VANVTEVLA
+763 VANVTEVVA
-772 PRFLG
+772 PHFLG
-777 QRISSLGTLADIDRE
+777 QKICSLGTLADIDRE
-792 LLLMELDLAMK
+792 LLLMELDLATK
-803 RGKISANASAEEKI
+803 RGKISPRASAEEKI
-817 QVMQRKA
+817 QIMQRKA
-824 NLGMNAVLS
+824 NLGMNAILS
-833 LSLALGRLIAARDG
+833 LSLALGRLVAARDG
-847 RELPDVLREMESKM
+847 KELPEILRDMEPTL

-867 GIKMSPM
+867 GIKTKVEVPEEVH
-874 TAARAGEPALV
+874 AF
-885 AV
+885 

>member
-1 MVLESKQRLRLNR
+1 MLEHPRKFTSHLIDTAHEYFDMPWKHLLTGRGRSFLRLS
-14 NQNTAGPEFEY
+14 E
-25 AGQALWLE
+25 
-33 RAMKKHPGFF
+33 PGVFTS
-43 QDLVIRIVHQNSNI
+43 VR
-57 YRKQPLPDCFESF
+57 QPSET
-70 LAFCKKHLPA
+70 
-80 GFPNSSGAARLD
+80 ARLD

-115 IPLNVGTK
+115 IPLHVASK
-123 FAVMREMFLS
+123 FAVMRDMFLS
-133 VEVFISALIWYA
+133 VEVVISSLMWYA
-145 SWHINIAVH
+145 AWHTNIAIH
-154 EMGHYLTAVRTNN
+154 EIGHYLSAVKTNN
-167 LRPELAGPAVAK
+167 LRPELAGPAEEK
-179 LAQPAFQKWLWY
+179 LKQGVLRRWLWY

-197 VPYGAFEGVHKEA
+197 IPYGAFQGVHKEA
-210 GSFHPAVKTQNLAVS
+210 GSFHPSVKTQNLAVS
-225 AAGPQASKILSQITF
+225 AAGPRASKVLSEITF
-240 APGIVLILM
+240 LPGIILILL
-249 GLYFAIPAAV
+249 GLYLGLPAAV
-259 YVGRT
+259 YLGRA

-278 SDPGKYAAFRA
+278 SDAGKYKAFQA
-289 RQQEAATKAAAVRA
+289 RQEEAAAKTAEVRA
-303 AEPARGAAETRTV
+303 AEPARETQEGRV
-316 KPSELRRKLRL
+316 GKPSELRRKLRL

-356 TEDMGG
+356 TEEMGG

-420 QDCDFLPE
+420 EQCDFLPE

-460 LSNAYREKTGEKESI
+460 LSNAYREKTGEEESI

-489 STDEMVDLYVRWV
+489 TTDEMVDLYVRWV

-511 DPFAEDDYEGWKK
+511 DPFAEDDFEGWKK

-573 LLATRIAKEKGLA
+573 LLATRIAKKMGLA

-648 PDLTISDI
+648 PDLIISDI

-671 VVLMLENGM
+671 VVLMLDNGM

-704 IEQSPLTRKFPKYF
+704 IEECPLTRKFSHYF
-718 VYKEKEKT
+718 VHKEKDKT
-726 YRFAP
+726 YRFSP
-731 DVKVELLTKESSEL
+731 DVKGETITKESREL
-745 ASLWVKAKRYGG
+745 ADLWIRAKRYGG

-763 VANVTEVLA
+763 VANVTEVVA

-777 QRISSLGTLADIDRE
+777 QKISSLGTLADIDRE
-792 LLLMELDLAMK
+792 LLLMELDLATK
-803 RGKISANASAEEKI
+803 RGKISPRASAEEKI
-817 QVMQRKA
+817 QIMQRKA

-847 RELPDVLREMESKM
+847 RELPEVLREMESTI

-867 GIKMSPM
+867 GVK
-874 TAARAGEPALV
+874 AAPVPEELHALSV
-885 AV
+885 